1 MKDVR
6 LKGRPANVSGFSCAG
21 RARRDPRQLQAGVGQ
36 RLGRTFS
43 LLKEMTLVTDPSPGT
58 GRLLE
63 ERNAAK
69 TARAGEVLF
78 APTGAIVLRTRW
90 RRKEEGNPKV
100 ARDSSS
106 NGACFNRLGPRRDM
120 PIEKTY
126 IAVRKG
132 AEMKFEMSLA
142 GVHRL

>member
-1 MKDVR
+1 MALAFSIASARRRSGFAALTSRSTLMKDVR

-78 APTGAIVLRTRW
+78 APTGAIVLR
-90 RRKEEGNPKV
+90 
-100 ARDSSS
+100 
-106 NGACFNRLGPRRDM
+106 
-120 PIEKTY
+120 
-126 IAVRKG
+126 
-132 AEMKFEMSLA
+132 
-142 GVHRL
+142 